1 MVVMRRRW
9 HGQPR
14 VVAAQCDHAVDR
26 RRWRGP
32 GAGRPTCS
40 NQASGRAATTADGS
54 SADATISAAG
64 RRVAFTSAAANLSP
78 GKPDDRRGVFV
89 YDLRSHAGN
98 SPAPRCPR
106 PRWRAAGTGRRST
119 GVTGAFATGA
129 EAGAGAVGESRA
141 SKRFTGAL
149 RWTWADA
156 RIVRSGLSQHQTRA
170 GSLSGSQGGHRGN
183 RAVSQRFSGR
193 KAVVLPRR
201 SNAIAVQREGRVSPD
216 RVGPSRVFSAAR
228 GPPPAA
234 DPAFLVGD
242 DAGVRTA
249 RSRRST
255 ARSRQ
260 DRQEVVQTI
269 LCRSGGKV
277 ENGVTCSQRCQA
289 RLIVGSAR
297 PTSRRRRRARRRPSW
312 SGAVCRSHGSGLIAP
327 STSRRCST
335 PPGCSTAR
343 CSPGRR
349 AARSSPWSSCSAGC
363 EIDEACALRWR
374 AIDFH
379 SDVIRVEQV
388 GKTAGELPRGRPVP
402 RAAPSPPRAPLPAA
416 LDAAQRLG
424 VRHEHR

>member
-98 SPAPRCPR
+98 SSAPRCPR

-129 EAGAGAVGESRA
+129 EAGAGAVGASRA

-201 SNAIAVQREGRVSPD
+201 SNAHRCSTREGRVSPERRRALTCLQRD
-216 RVGPSRVFSAAR
+216 TW
-228 GPPPAA
+228 PPPAG
-234 DPAFLVGD
+234 P
-242 DAGVRTA
+242 T
-249 RSRRST
+249 RRSLSET
-255 ARSRQ
+255 MPA
-260 DRQEVVQTI
+260 
-269 LCRSGGKV
+269 C
-277 ENGVTCSQRCQA
+277 
-289 RLIVGSAR
+289 
-297 PTSRRRRRARRRPSW
+297 
-312 SGAVCRSHGSGLIAP
+312 
-327 STSRRCST
+327 
-335 PPGCSTAR
+335 
-343 CSPGRR
+343 GRR
-349 AARSSPWSSCSAGC
+349 DRGAQPPDPGKIVKRWCRRSCVG
-363 EIDEACALRWR
+363 R
-374 AIDFH
+374 A
-379 SDVIRVEQV
+379 
-388 GKTAGELPRGRPVP
+388 GRPET
-402 RAAPSPPRAPLPAA
+402 
-416 LDAAQRLG
+416 G
-424 VRHEHR
+424 

>member
-1 MVVMRRRW
+1 MVSHASSLRSAITPSIVGAGEGPGPVGPPARIRHRVGLQPPRTVRRR
-9 HGQPR
+9 H
-14 VVAAQCDHAVDR
+14 DLR
-26 RRWRGP
+26 RRPARGVHVGGGEP
-32 GAGRPTCS
+32 VARQARRPPRCLRLRPALARREL
-40 NQASGRAATTADGS
+40 ASAAVPKA
-54 SADATISAAG
+54 ALAG
-64 RRVAFTSAAANLSP
+64 RRDRPTIHGRYRRVRHWRGSRSRSGRRIEGFEEVHGRPPVDVGGRSHRALGPLPAPDSR
-78 GKPDDRRGVFV
+78 GKPF
-89 YDLRSHAGN
+89 
-98 SPAPRCPR
+98 
-106 PRWRAAGTGRRST
+106 
-119 GVTGAFATGA
+119 
-129 EAGAGAVGESRA
+129 
-141 SKRFTGAL
+141 
-149 RWTWADA
+149 
-156 RIVRSGLSQHQTRA
+156 
-170 GSLSGSQGGHRGN
+170 SQGGHRGN
-183 RAVSQRFSGR
+183 RAVSQLLRSER
-193 KAVVLPRR
+193 WS
-201 SNAIAVQREGRVSPD
+201 SNAIGVSPGAAIRHGRPSSTNHPPRVSPD

-228 GPPPAA
+228 GPPAA

-242 DAGVRTA
+242 DAGVR
-249 RSRRST
+249 RT